1 MNRVLA
7 AWKSVGQESLNL
19 PNFITLTR
27 ILLIPVFVVLFAT
40 PTPDRSLSAA
50 LIFIVAAF
58 TDLLD
63 GYLARRNG
71 QVTTLGKLLDPIA
84 DKLLVLS
91 ALILLVNVDRVSA
104 LVAIVIIAREVAVTG
119 IRAIA
124 AGEGMVIAAETTGKY
139 KMALQVVAIV
149 LLILEDTFMSDFG
162 NLHLAGIV
170 TLYLSLVLG
179 YVSGG
184 QYVWSFWKQVVAKGL
199 LQDEGTCA
207 RSLRHARN
215 VRRGQIVLPPCVV
228 RLAFHSSRSI
238 AGDRRCIILLV

>member
-1 MNRVLA
+1 MNRIPA

-40 PTPDRSLSAA
+40 PTPNRSLSAG
-50 LIFIVAAF
+50 LVFVVAAV

-104 LVAIVIIAREVAVTG
+104 LVAILIIAREVAVTG

-149 LLILEDTFMSDFG
+149 LLILEGTFLSDLG
-162 NLHLAGIV
+162 NLHLAGIG

-184 QYVWSFWKQVVAKGL
+184 QYVWGFWKQVVAKGL
-199 LQDEGTCA
+199 
-207 RSLRHARN
+207 
-215 VRRGQIVLPPCVV
+215 
-228 RLAFHSSRSI
+228 
-238 AGDRRCIILLV
+238 

>member
-7 AWKSVGQESLNL
+7 AWKLVGQESLNL

-27 ILLIPVFVVLFAT
+27 ILLIPVFVILFASLT
-40 PTPDRSLSAA
+40 TNRSLSAA
-50 LIFIVAAF
+50 LVFVVAAV

-104 LVAIVIIAREVAVTG
+104 LVAILIIAREVAVTG
-119 IRAIA
+119 VRAIA

-149 LLILEDTFMSDFG
+149 LLILEGTFLADFG

-199 LQDEGTCA
+199 
-207 RSLRHARN
+207 
-215 VRRGQIVLPPCVV
+215 
-228 RLAFHSSRSI
+228 
-238 AGDRRCIILLV
+238 

>member
-7 AWKSVGQESLNL
+7 LWRSVGQESLNL

-40 PTPDRSLSAA
+40 PTPNRSLTAA
-50 LIFIVAAF
+50 LVFVVAAV

-104 LVAIVIIAREVAVTG
+104 LVAILIIAREVAVTG
-119 IRAIA
+119 VRAIA
-124 AGEGMVIAAETTGKY
+124 AGEGMVIASETTGKY

-149 LLILEDTFMSDFG
+149 LLILEGTFMSDFG

-184 QYVWSFWKQVVAKGL
+184 HYVWSFWKQVVAKGL
-199 LQDEGTCA
+199 
-207 RSLRHARN
+207 
-215 VRRGQIVLPPCVV
+215 
-228 RLAFHSSRSI
+228 
-238 AGDRRCIILLV
+238 

>member
-7 AWKSVGQESLNL
+7 VWKSVGQESLNL
-19 PNFITLTR
+19 PNFITLAR

-40 PTPDRSLSAA
+40 PTPDRSLTAA
-50 LIFIVAAF
+50 LVFIVAAV

-91 ALILLVNVDRVSA
+91 ALILLVNIDRVSA
-104 LVAIVIIAREVAVTG
+104 LVAILIIAREVAVTG

-124 AGEGMVIAAETTGKY
+124 AGEGMVISAETTGKY

-149 LLILEDTFMSDFG
+149 LLILEGTFLSSLG

-179 YVSGG
+179 YISGA

-199 LQDEGTCA
+199 
-207 RSLRHARN
+207 
-215 VRRGQIVLPPCVV
+215 
-228 RLAFHSSRSI
+228 
-238 AGDRRCIILLV
+238 

>member
-7 AWKSVGQESLNL
+7 AWREIGQDSLNL
-19 PNFITLTR
+19 PNLLTLTR
-27 ILLIPVFVVLFAT
+27 ILLIPVFVVLFVT
-40 PTPDRSLSAA
+40 PDPDRSLMAA
-50 LIFIVAAF
+50 IVFVVAAV
-58 TDLLD
+58 TDMLD
-63 GYLARRNG
+63 GYLARRSG
-71 QVTTLGKLLDPIA
+71 QVTKLGKLLDPIA

-104 LVAIVIIAREVAVTG
+104 LVAILIIARELGVTG

-124 AGEGMVIAAETTGKY
+124 AGEGMIIAAETTGKY

-149 LLILEDTFMSDFG
+149 MLILEGTSLAALG

-179 YVSGG
+179 YISGG

-199 LQDEGTCA
+199 
-207 RSLRHARN
+207 
-215 VRRGQIVLPPCVV
+215 
-228 RLAFHSSRSI
+228 
-238 AGDRRCIILLV
+238 

>member
-7 AWKSVGQESLNL
+7 VWRSVGQESLNL
-19 PNFITLTR
+19 PNVITLTR

-40 PTPDRSLSAA
+40 PTQNRSLTAA
-50 LIFIVAAF
+50 LVFVVAAV

-104 LVAIVIIAREVAVTG
+104 LVAILIIAREVAVTG
-119 IRAIA
+119 VRAIA
-124 AGEGMVIAAETTGKY
+124 AGEGMVIAAEMTGKY

-149 LLILEDTFMSDFG
+149 LLILEGTFLSDFG

-184 QYVWSFWKQVVAKGL
+184 QYVWGFWKQVVAKGL
-199 LQDEGTCA
+199 
-207 RSLRHARN
+207 
-215 VRRGQIVLPPCVV
+215 
-228 RLAFHSSRSI
+228 
-238 AGDRRCIILLV
+238 